1 MNLLG
6 RPLKTA
12 AAILAGW
19 TFFHLFFLTE
29 AAIRSDERDIPFSFE
44 QLAIAN
50 ALTVIIWMLLT
61 PFFVYAVSR
70 IDLPR
75 HWTLGRTLLVVLA
88 VLIFSGS
95 RSLIGGAA
103 GLAIEGVPLI
113 PQELWKA
120 FVTRM
125 FGNTFAA
132 GCCAALLLL
141 NDYRGAARER
151 EQLNA
156 KLTEAN
162 LAQLKAQLRPHFLFN
177 TLNTIAT
184 LVHTDP
190 KTADEMITSLSELL
204 RASFELGDRQEITL
218 GEELGF
224 VRSYLAIQ
232 EARFRDRLRV
242 EIDVDEAVLASSVP
256 TFFLQPL
263 VENAIQHSIAPRRH
277 GGKVTIRARRE
288 RGTLRIDVHDDG
300 SSFDASRVGAGVGLS
315 NTLARL
321 QALYGSAQHV
331 DFRKDADGLTI
342 EIHIPMRLVAAA

>member
-6 RPLKTA
+6 RPLKMA

-29 AAIRSDERDIPFSFE
+29 DAIRSDLRQIPFAYD
-44 QLAIAN
+44 QAAIAN
-50 ALTVIIWMLLT
+50 AITVIIWMLLT

-75 HWTLGRTLLVVLA
+75 HWTLGRTLLIVLA
-88 VLIFSGS
+88 VVIFALV
-95 RSLIGGAA
+95 RSAIGGAA
-103 GLAIEGVPLI
+103 GLAFEGMPVTG
-113 PQELWKA
+113 QELSRA
-120 FVTRM
+120 FMARL
-125 FGNTFAA
+125 FGNTFSAA
-132 GCCAALLLL
+132 CCAALLLL
-141 NDYRGAARER
+141 IDYRGAARER
-151 EQLNA
+151 EQLHA

-190 KTADEMITSLSELL
+190 QTADEMITSLSELL

-232 EARFRDRLRV
+232 EARFRDRLAV
-242 EIDVDEAVLASSVP
+242 EIDVDDAVLRSSVP

-277 GGKVTIRARRE
+277 GGKLTLRARRE
-288 RGTLRIDVHDDG
+288 RGTLRIDVRDDG
-300 SSFDASRVGAGVGLS
+300 TGFDATRVGAGVGLS

-321 QALYGSAQHV
+321 QALYGSAQQV
-331 DFRKDADGLTI
+331 DFRKDADGFTI
-342 EIHIPMRLVAAA
+342 AIHIPMRLMAAA

>member
-29 AAIRSDERDIPFSFE
+29 AAIRSDERRIPLVFD
-44 QLAIAN
+44 QVVIAN

-75 HWTLGRTLLVVLA
+75 NWTLGRTLLVIVA
-88 VLIFSGS
+88 VIIFAMT
-95 RSLIGGAA
+95 RSIIGGAA
-103 GLAIEGVPLI
+103 GLAIEGTPLI

-120 FVTRM
+120 FVARM

-132 GCCAALLLL
+132 ACCAALLLL
-141 NDYRGAARER
+141 IDYRGAARER

-190 KTADEMITSLSELL
+190 KTADKMIT
-204 RASFELGDRQEITL
+204 
-218 GEELGF
+218 
-224 VRSYLAIQ
+224 
-232 EARFRDRLRV
+232 
-242 EIDVDEAVLASSVP
+242 
-256 TFFLQPL
+256 
-263 VENAIQHSIAPRRH
+263 
-277 GGKVTIRARRE
+277 
-288 RGTLRIDVHDDG
+288 
-300 SSFDASRVGAGVGLS
+300 
-315 NTLARL
+315 
-321 QALYGSAQHV
+321 
-331 DFRKDADGLTI
+331 
-342 EIHIPMRLVAAA
+342 